1 MIGMDSWKFRPRDLV
16 TVPNLITYVRFLLV
30 PPFVYFF
37 LKENYIAA
45 GIMIGLSGLS
55 DCFDGF
61 FSRKLNQVTSLGK
74 ILDPI
79 ADKVTL
85 IAVAVCMLI
94 YMPAILPIML
104 VLVVK
109 EFLMLLGG
117 FVLLIKKIAPPPAN
131 IFGKVA
137 TLVFYFTICIII
149 FLKAVFQIE
158 IMSLIVIGSVIV
170 ALTMLVALVQYAIIF
185 VKLIKNSDKTKA

>member
-1 MIGMDSWKFRPRDLV
+1 MDSWKFRPRDLV

-61 FSRKLNQVTSLGK
+61 FARKLNQVTSLGK